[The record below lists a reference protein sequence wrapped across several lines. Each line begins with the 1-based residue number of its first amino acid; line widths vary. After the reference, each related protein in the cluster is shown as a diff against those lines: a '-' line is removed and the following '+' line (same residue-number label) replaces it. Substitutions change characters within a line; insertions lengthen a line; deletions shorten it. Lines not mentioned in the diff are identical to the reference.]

1 MPLQSFFFFTQKS
14 SPNRESRHESWRRP
28 HRAYHNRGPW
38 RTLALRLLPLGAT
51 ARGVR
56 RRPVRRLPRRRH
68 TRHAKPSRRV
78 RGCAHAARAWHRTLE
93 GGHALAKWQKALRYL
108 DVHPVLPDDAS
119 PELAEEF
126 NTLRTPLLLNSALAA
141 FKEPVGTAGARIAFS
156 ATSTVLGLLK
166 LSDSD
171 CGMYCFFF
179 FLKVHVLKM
188 LTVTCV
194 SHFAAKALY
203 RQGLPQLTL
212 KEGEAAEG
220 AFLEAFSLAKEDKA
234 IAAELEH
241 LRQRKKSQREKEK
254 AAYKNFFG

>member
-1 MPLQSFFFFTQKS
+1 MNPGDVPTEPIIIADRGELSPSDS
-14 SPNRESRHESWRRP
+14 SLSEQQ
-28 HRAYHNRGPW
+28 
-38 RTLALRLLPLGAT
+38 
-51 ARGVR
+51 
-56 RRPVRRLPRRRH
+56 PVASDGDP
-68 TRHAKPSRRV
+68 RRV

-171 CGMYCFFF
+171 C
-179 FLKVHVLKM
+179 
-188 LTVTCV
+188 
-194 SHFAAKALY
+194 AKALY